1 MTYLKKDY
9 YYCANQYLSLIYD
22 FLINNKVFR
31 TCKKYKFYKS
41 YKSFKLRFK
50 NMQLELLNQ
59 NKQVPSK
66 YVPSCVLKL
75 FKKITKYALGKDN
88 FKKENKYYI
97 NTTKLNYAI
106 SCLETLNKLEKAI
119 LKDYK
124 KMGEFIT
131 NKSINSFILR
141 QRKDNNLNNV
151 SKNGEVYKAKI
162 FYLCST
168 HLNCSS
174 KHFNYQGKLYVDKS
188 WKRQVAKNEIKSI
201 IKRYIK
207 LNNIQTIQKVIK
219 KPIKL
224 ATDINCNHYFK
235 ALTLEEVFSN
245 SVNKLLLDNNMVH
258 DFSKKNK
265 IENDKNNNLKEN
277 NLSKDNII
285 YSVLNQYRKQLKIDL
300 NIIKRQKNNDKLK
313 EKIKSEKELIEKWE
327 KILYN
332 KNT

>member
-1 MTYLKKDY
+1 MIGLKKDY

-22 FLINNKVFR
+22 FLTDYTSKTCNN
-31 TCKKYKFYKS
+31 YKFYKSYKS

-50 NMQLELLNQ
+50 NMQLELLKQ

-66 YVPSCVLKL
+66 YTPRCILSL
-75 FKKITKYALGKDN
+75 FKEIKKYSLEKQKLGHHTS
-88 FKKENKYYI
+88 YSI
-97 NTTKLNYAI
+97 NVSKLNYSI
-106 SCLETLNKLEKAI
+106 SCLKTLNKLEKAI

-131 NKSINSFILR
+131 NTSIHSFILR
-141 QRKDNNLNNV
+141 QREDNNLNNV

-168 HLNCSS
+168 HLNCSI
-174 KHFNYQGKLYVDKS
+174 KHFSYQGKLYVDKS
-188 WKRQVAKNEIKSI
+188 WKRQVAKNGIKDI

-235 ALTLEEVFSN
+235 VLTLEEVFSN

-265 IENDKNNNLKEN
+265 TENGKEN
-277 NLSKDNII
+277 TLSKDNII
-285 YSVLNQYRKQLKIDL
+285 YSVLNNYKKQLRIDL
-300 NIIKRQKNNDKLK
+300 NILKRQKNNIKLK
-313 EKIKSEKELIEKWE
+313 EKIKTEKELIEKWE

>member
-9 YYCANQYLSLIYD
+9 YYCANQYLYLIYD
-22 FLINNKVFR
+22 FLINNKVFKS
-31 TCKKYKFYKS
+31 CKHYKTYKSYKF

-59 NKQVPSK
+59 NKNVPSK
-66 YVPSCVLKL
+66 YTPRLILSL
-75 FKKITKYALGKDN
+75 FKQIKKYSLEKQ
-88 FKKENKYYI
+88 KTSYSI
-97 NTTKLNYAI
+97 NISKLNYSI
-106 SCLETLNKLEKAI
+106 SCIETLNKLEKAI

-151 SKNGEVYKAKI
+151 SVYKAKI

-168 HLNCSS
+168 HLNCSN
-174 KHFNYQGKLYVDKS
+174 KHFNYQGKLYVDKT
-188 WKRQVAKNEIKSI
+188 WKRQVAKNGIKSI

-235 ALTLEEVFSN
+235 VLTLEEVFSN

-265 IENDKNNNLKEN
+265 IENSKNNNVKEN
-277 NLSKDNII
+277 TLSKDNII
-285 YSVLNQYRKQLKIDL
+285 YSVLNQYRKQLKVDL
-300 NIIKRQKNNDKLK
+300 NILKRQKNNIKLK
-313 EKIKSEKELIEKWE
+313 EKIKNEKELIEKWE